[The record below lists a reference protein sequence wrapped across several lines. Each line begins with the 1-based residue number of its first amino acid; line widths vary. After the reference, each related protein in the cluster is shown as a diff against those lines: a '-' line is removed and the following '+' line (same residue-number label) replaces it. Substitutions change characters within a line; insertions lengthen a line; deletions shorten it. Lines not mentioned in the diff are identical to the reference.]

1 MKQTIDTQAK
11 ADDISSSDDTGFEKK
26 LQDLEERIKST
37 ERLLMQIVDKLEL
50 DYPGITL

>member
-1 MKQTIDTQAK
+1 MKQTIETQTK
-11 ADDISSSDDTGFEKK
+11 PDDISSSADPGLEKK

-50 DYPGITL
+50 DYPGISL

>member
-1 MKQTIDTQAK
+1 MKQVIDTETK
-11 ADDISSSDDTGFEKK
+11 AEDISTTVDTSLEKK
-26 LQDLEERIKST
+26 LHDLEDRVKSI